1 MKRTVPTLLA
11 ICTLLTLPLALRAE
25 SPPSKEQQSILSPL
39 PAAQTASTNAPNAPN
54 APKDPEAP
62 ESLHVPMPDEIQMP
76 TYEGAFLKMILT
88 LVGLVALVFISV
100 WLLKKLTQG
109 KIGSFGKKHINIIER
124 KPLSPKTILYI
135 IEVDGKQILVAESQL
150 EIKTLATLD
159 HFSEG
164 NS

>member
-1 MKRTVPTLLA
+1 MKRTLPTLLA

-25 SPPSKEQQSILSPL
+25 SSPSKEQQSILSPL
-39 PAAQTASTNAPNAPN
+39 PAAQMASTNAPNAPK
-54 APKDPEAP
+54 APEAP

-135 IEVDGKQILVAESQL
+135 IDVDGKQILVAESQL